1 MSALSHSGITFC
13 LRASLQL
20 TPDRSM
26 SFQEI
31 LGPLHM
37 LQLPFKAEVNEVAGY
52 LREDKCACD
61 YCFDEGLAV
70 FRSLGTATL

>member
-1 MSALSHSGITFC
+1 MSVLSHSGITFC
-13 LRASLQL
+13 LHASLQL
-20 TPDRSM
+20 TPDRFM
-26 SFQEI
+26 SFREV

-37 LQLPFKAEVNEVAGY
+37 LQLPLKAEVNELAGY
-52 LREDKCACD
+52 LREDKCACY